1 MFENRIP
8 GRQEK
13 ERRRRRRGAF
23 LWVCCCLTLPLIAI
37 LSTGVGVG
45 VGITVRSEIVPQTNA
60 SNTTT
65 TTTIPTT
72 VAPTT
77 TTTTTMAPTT
87 TTTTVAPT
95 TTTTTTMAPTTTTV
109 TTTPACGSCEVN
121 DIYLLYA
128 ECYSCG
134 SSNLILH
141 NPVTNI
147 TQHIGKLSIS
157 AYVLFVE
164 PVTNNLFTANQN
176 SSGTE
181 IFQIN
186 KCTAEVTSVCFLAGL
201 LEPFFGSSAVA
212 FQSNGD
218 LWLNINSGPNYTT
231 YSVNL
236 TACTYQFAFS
246 SVGQGYTM
254 TFFNSSSPKD
264 LYYLTYPGSIF
275 LKKAVVPT
283 TPAVTVG
290 NTGVFVVYGLGM
302 RLFSYCLNNIP
313 TLEMYWQ
320 QGTSDFQ
327 FRQLNPVTGVAT
339 FNNVT
344 YFNNTNINPWA
355 VTSCLYCA

>member
-1 MFENRIP
+1 MIENP
-8 GRQEK
+8 SPQQK
-13 ERRRRRRGAF
+13 ERRRRRG
-23 LWVCCCLTLPLIAI
+23 LWLWICCCFTLPLIAI
-37 LSTGVGVG
+37 LATGVGVG
-45 VGITVRSEIVPQTNA
+45 VGVTVRSIVMPQTNA

-65 TTTIPTT
+65 TTTMDP
-72 VAPTT
+72 

-87 TTTTVAPT
+87 TTTTTEPPT
-95 TTTTTTMAPTTTTV
+95 TTTTTTEPPTTTAV

-121 DIYLLYA
+121 DIYLLYSD
-128 ECYSCG
+128 CYYCG
-134 SSNLILH
+134 NFTLILH

-147 TQHIGKLSIS
+147 TQHIGRLSITS
-157 AYVLFVE
+157 YVLFVE

-186 KCTAEVTSVCFLAGL
+186 KCTAEVTSVCFLTGL
-201 LEPFFGSSAVA
+201 LEPFFGTSAVS

-236 TACTYQFAFS
+236 TTCTYQFAFS
-246 SVGQGYTM
+246 SVGQGFTM
-254 TFFNSSSPKD
+254 TFFNSSSPND
-264 LYYLTYPGSIF
+264 LYYLTYPGNIF

-290 NTGVFVVYGLGM
+290 NTGVFVVYGLAM

-327 FRQLNPVTGVAT
+327 FRKLDTVTGVAT
-339 FNNVT
+339 YNNVT

-355 VTSCLYCA
+355 VTSCLYCV